1 MTTIHDTIYP
11 RLKTIVSPQD
21 LERVYTPTPD
31 ECALATQVAQDDLA
45 YLGFLI
51 YLKTFQRLGCFV
63 RLPNAPDCI
72 VQHIA
77 RSVERTEHIGALA
90 AYDQAGTSRRHQ
102 ARIRAYRGVK
112 PFRDGGH
119 ELIRQVIAA
128 AALQTEQLADLIN
141 LASRSCCTT
150 LMNSLA
156 LPHSSRS
163 PKTNEPTDR
172 KSVV

>member
-90 AYDQAGTSRRHQ
+90 AYDQAGTRH
-102 ARIRAYRGVK
+102 ASG
-112 PFRDGGH
+112 P
-119 ELIRQVIAA
+119 IAA
-128 AALQTEQLADLIN
+128 
-141 LASRSCCTT
+141 
-150 LMNSLA
+150 
-156 LPHSSRS
+156 
-163 PKTNEPTDR
+163 
-172 KSVV
+172 

>member
-31 ECALATQVAQDDLA
+31 ECALAAQVAQDDVA

-51 YLKTFQRLGCFV
+51 YLKTFQRLGYFV
-63 RLPNAPDCI
+63 RLPSVPDCI

-77 RSVERTEHIGALA
+77 RSVERTEHSGALA
-90 AYDQAGTSRRHQ
+90 AYDQTGTSRRHQ

-112 PFRDGGH
+112 PFREGGH
-119 ELIRQVIAA
+119 QLIRQALAA
-128 AALQTEQLADLIN
+128 AAMQAVHRRN
-141 LASRSCCTT
+141 PPRS
-150 LMNSLA
+150 LVDSGWLVA
-156 LPHSSRS
+156 LGHGSAKAQRG
-163 PKTNEPTDR
+163 TNAHQ
-172 KSVV
+172 SAAL